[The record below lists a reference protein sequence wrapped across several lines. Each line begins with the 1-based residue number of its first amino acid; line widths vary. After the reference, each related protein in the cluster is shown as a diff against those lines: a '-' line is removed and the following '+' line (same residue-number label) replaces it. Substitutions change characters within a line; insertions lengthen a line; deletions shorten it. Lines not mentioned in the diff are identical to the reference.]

1 MQTIEVHVE
10 PDFIESLAKTKPIT
24 AMAELIWNALDADA
38 KSVTVEFEYNS
49 IDGLDIIR
57 ISDDGLGI
65 TLDEAEKGF
74 GSLGGSWKRATNRT
88 KSGRYLHGKEGKG
101 RFRAFALGKKVSW
114 KSVSRDNGS
123 LKRFEI
129 SAALLAPS
137 KFHVDG
143 PLECSEAT
151 TGTIVELV
159 EPKERLGTLT
169 SEKANEYIAE
179 HFALYLRQYPDVQIC
194 YNGSRIDPKSV
205 EEHSSDYPFTQ
216 AIDGREDPVA
226 FKLTVIE
233 WKTEMSRALMLC
245 DEGGFTLHE
254 TKPGIQARGFNFT
267 AYLSSAYLK
276 ELHGEGILDVEEISP
291 DLQRILDTTKSKLRN
306 HFRRRE
312 SEEASFVIDEWKKER
327 VYPYSGEPGDMME
340 TVERQVFDV
349 VALNIHNY
357 LPEFEES
364 ELGNKRLALR
374 LLRHA
379 LETRPSTIIRILQD
393 VVKLP
398 KEKQDEFV
406 ELLEKTS
413 LESII
418 TASKVVTD
426 RLDFLRGFNSFLFD
440 KDSKKAVLE
449 RQQLQQ
455 LLVNEPWIFGEK
467 YNLAQQEATLT
478 EVLRR
483 HYDLIGVDDEVEG
496 EVTRLD
502 GSKGR
507 VDLMFGAITEFEP
520 GKREHLVVELKRP
533 SREVDGKVVEQIQ
546 GYAEAVAADDRFN
559 HTDTKWEFIAISNSL
574 HPFVESQVNS
584 EGRPKGLFL
593 PYKDKPIRIWV
604 KTWGQVIQECESRLK
619 LFKQHLD
626 YDPSHKAGL
635 DYLRKTHAD
644 YLPSTTMGEEPEVG
658 PTLSE

>member
-1 MQTIEVHVE
+1 MTRREPMQTIEVHVE

-38 KSVTVEFEYNS
+38 KNVTVEFEYNS
-49 IDGLDIIR
+49 IDGLETIR
-57 ISDDGLGI
+57 ISDDGFGI

-137 KFHVDG
+137 KFHVEG
-143 PLECSEAT
+143 PLVCRDTST
-151 TGTIVELV
+151 WTVVELF
-159 EPKERLGTLT
+159 EPKDRLGTLT

-179 HFALYLRQYPDVQIC
+179 HFALYLHQYPDVQIH

-205 EEHSSDYPFTQ
+205 EEHSSDYNFTQ
-216 AIDGREDPVA
+216 MIDGREEAAA

-233 WKTEMSRALMLC
+233 WKTNMSRALMLC
-245 DEGGFTLHE
+245 DEGGFTLCE

-276 ELHGEGILDVEEISP
+276 ELHGEGILDVEEISSE
-291 DLQRILDTTKSKLRN
+291 LQKILDITKSKLRG

-312 SEEASFVIDEWKKER
+312 SEEASFVIDEWKKEQ
-327 VYPYSGEPGDMME
+327 VYPYSGVPADVME

-357 LPEFEES
+357 LPEFEDS
-364 ELGNKRLALR
+364 ELANKKLALR

-379 LETRPSTIIRILQD
+379 IETRPSTIVRILAD

-418 TASKVVTD
+418 NASKVVTD
-426 RLDFLRGFNSFLFD
+426 RLDFLSGFNTFLFD
-440 KDSKKAVLE
+440 NASRNAALE

-455 LLVNEPWIFGEK
+455 LLVGEPWIFGEK

-478 EVLRR
+478 DVLRR
-483 HYDLIGVDDEVEG
+483 HYEILGKNEEITEPVK
-496 EVTRLD
+496 RLD
-502 GSKGR
+502 GSDGR
-507 VDLMFGAITEFEP
+507 VDLMFGAVTQFDP
-520 GKREHLVVELKRP
+520 GKREHLIVELKRP
-533 SREVDGKVVEQIQ
+533 SQKIDSKAMEQVES
-546 GYAEAVAADDRFN
+546 YVEAIADDERFN
-559 HTDTKWEFIAISNSL
+559 RTDTKWEFYAVSNTI
-574 HPFVESQVNS
+574 HPRIETRSKQPD
-584 EGRPKGLFL
+584 RPKGLYL
-593 PYKDKPIRIWV
+593 DHPDKPIRIWV
-604 KTWGQVIQECESRLK
+604 KTWGEIIQECEARLH
-619 LFKQHLD
+619 FVKQHLD
-626 YDPSHKAGL
+626 YDASHQAGL
-635 DYLRKTHAD
+635 EYLRKRHSE
-644 YLPSTTMGEEPEVG
+644 YLPKVLTE
-658 PTLSE
+658 